1 MFYAI
6 HGSVLILVIFNI
18 INCLPVLWSAND
30 GKVASNEMVINVTLV
45 KSWNERISCMIV
57 LIKF

>member
-6 HGSVLILVIFNI
+6 HGSVLILLIFNI

-30 GKVASNEMVINVTLV
+30 GKVVSNEMAINVTLV
-45 KSWNERISCMIV
+45 KSWNVRISCMIV